1 MAGEFESMGERA
13 AGEPAEPG
21 MESLRRRAATSLER
35 ALTFVEA
42 HGNPFARL
50 RVQVLLEAVLPDRG
64 IDSLSARQS
73 REGAFVRLGQV
84 LPGALEAELVEA
96 GVPDPILG
104 TLEALLVLADQRG
117 LHASSAERA
126 TQFLA
131 SVQQEDGS
139 WGPEPESLSAG
150 EAVERGRLFVTGS
163 LAGLLGRTRFA
174 RPELRERASHY
185 LAARWKPEQIV
196 DGGWAELVAFAS
208 YFANVPSDASEAA
221 LQWCGRELERG
232 FRAGSFDARETVR
245 VMLCCNVMAL
255 PGATIGTPELLSAL
269 LGEQAEDGGF
279 AAAEPTGPVGRV
291 GPTID
296 AMLGLLAL
304 CRQGRGS

>member
-1 MAGEFESMGERA
+1 
-13 AGEPAEPG
+13 
-21 MESLRRRAATSLER
+21 
-35 ALTFVEA
+35 
-42 HGNPFARL
+42 
-50 RVQVLLEAVLPDRG
+50 
-64 IDSLSARQS
+64 
-73 REGAFVRLGQV
+73 
-84 LPGALEAELVEA
+84 
-96 GVPDPILG
+96 
-104 TLEALLVLADQRG
+104 
-117 LHASSAERA
+117 
-126 TQFLA
+126 
-131 SVQQEDGS
+131 
-139 WGPEPESLSAG
+139 
-150 EAVERGRLFVTGS
+150 VTGS

-255 PGATIGTPELLSAL
+255 PGATIGTSELLSAL